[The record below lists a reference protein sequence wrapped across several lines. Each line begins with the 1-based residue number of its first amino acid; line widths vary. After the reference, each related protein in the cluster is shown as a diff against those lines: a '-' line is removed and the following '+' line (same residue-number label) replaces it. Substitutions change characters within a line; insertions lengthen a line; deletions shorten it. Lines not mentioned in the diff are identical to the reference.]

1 VRLLGQVYGFERAL
15 KVGRNEMRLRPFVVV
30 ALALTLLI
38 ATGSPGIANSL
49 PTTGTRIRLL
59 APPATFAANTPFF
72 IEGGVACHVPDEVP
86 ICTNASTHYD
96 LFVDG
101 AKQSSQ
107 VDIDLRAFEGDHFI
121 FSEDLTNFPTGLPA
135 GLHTFVALNY
145 ANGNLFDTTSVTI
158 TFT

>member
-1 VRLLGQVYGFERAL
+1 
-15 KVGRNEMRLRPFVVV
+15 MRFRPFAFI
-30 ALALTLLI
+30 ALLVTLFI
-38 ATGSPGIANSL
+38 ATGSPAGANSV
-49 PTTGTRIRLL
+49 PTTGTRIRLS

-86 ICTNASTHYD
+86 ICTNASAHYD

-107 VDIDLRAFEGDHFI
+107 VDIDLKEFEGDHFI
-121 FSEDLTNFPTGLPA
+121 FSEDLTNFPAGLAA

-145 ANGNLFDTTSVTI
+145 VNGALLDTTSVTI